1 MFGGSRH
8 SSSLQFTPT
17 TTRKFLTKDLI
28 SSYGAEPLRGRGT
41 RVFEAIEIDEHGCE
55 KGPAVVL
62 KDIWIDHDRMR
73 EGAILAQLHD
83 KADKEDKILVEK
95 LFLTTVCHGDVL
107 DETGRCDDTEN
118 GLMRGLQTVTDSFD
132 LQRKPL
138 MMSKHAT
145 GSGSQ
150 GLRATSCLHIPHS
163 SMTYTHKAHYRVI
176 FEEKG
181 ETIDRIESL
190 PEVMKI
196 LVEIVAGAFSSDHPR
211 VLI

>member
-1 MFGGSRH
+1 VFGGSRR
-8 SSSLQFTPT
+8 SSSLHFTPT

-73 EGAILAQLHD
+73 EGAILTQLCD
-83 KADKEDKILVEK
+83 EAEDEDKKLVKK
-95 LFLTTVCHGDVL
+95 LFLTTVCHGDTL
-107 DETGRCDDTEN
+107 NEAGRCDDTEN

-132 LQRKPL
+132 LQQKPL
-138 MMSKHAT
+138 ATSKHEA

-150 GLRATSCLHIPHS
+150 GLRATSLLHIPCS
-163 SMTYTHKAHYRVI
+163 STTYTHKVHYRIV

-190 PEVMKI
+190 SEVVKI
-196 LVEIVAGAFSSDHPR
+196 LIEIVGGVSSSDHP
-211 VLI
+211 